1 MLFNEP
7 KVSFL
12 MPVLNN
18 HEYLR
23 EAVLSV
29 INLDYQNWELI
40 IVDDGSNPPV
50 CLDLDINDN
59 RIRIIR
65 NEKNIGISKSLNKGL
80 KCCSGDF
87 IARFDSD
94 DINLSNRL
102 TIQIRYLISNPE
114 VGVLGSCAIKID
126 DGNSNSFKPSF
137 VGPNIGNYL
146 LISNFLIHPTVII
159 RKSKF
164 DEYEF
169 SYNEK
174 LKNGEDYELWIRLAK
189 KLRIDNIPDVVL
201 LYRDRK
207 NSQSNAGKFLQLRNS
222 LKIQRKAILVNLHHF
237 SKWPIIALAF
247 RQYTIK
253 SMYYHSYKSK
263 TLRKV
268 IESIRKYESF

>member
-1 MLFNEP
+1 
-7 KVSFL
+7 

-18 HEYLR
+18 HAYLR

-50 CLDLDINDN
+50 SLNLGINDN
-59 RIRIIR
+59 RIRITR
-65 NEKNIGISKSLNKGL
+65 NETNIGISRSLNKGL

-102 TIQIRYLISNPE
+102 TIQIRYLMSNPE
-114 VGVLGSCAIKID
+114 VGVLGSGAIKID
-126 DGNSNSFKPSF
+126 GGNSNSFKQSF
-137 VGPNIGNYL
+137 VGSNIGNYL

-159 RKSKF
+159 RKSMF

-174 LKNGEDYELWIRLAK
+174 FENGEDYELWIRLAE

-201 LYRDRK
+201 QYRDRE

-222 LKIQRKAILVNLHHF
+222 LNIQRKAILVNLHHYR
-237 SKWPIIALAF
+237 KWPIIFLALK
-247 RQYTIK
+247 QYTIK
-253 SMYYHSYKSK
+253 NIYYHSYKSK
-263 TLRKV
+263 TLRKI
-268 IESIRKYESF
+268 IESMRNYESI